1 MRLKPTLL
9 GSLLMLSPATLAH
22 SAEVRVLTAGAM
34 KEVVLQ
40 LVAPFEKETGHKVT
54 VANDTA
60 GGLQRKIEGGLGFD
74 LAIITPAVID
84 ALVTSGKIAPGSRV
98 DLAQVG
104 VGIAVKEGAPKPDI
118 STVDALKKTLVA
130 ARAVAY
136 IDPASGGS
144 SGIYFSGLLDRLGI
158 ADEVK
163 PKAKLQSGGYV
174 ADLVAKGEADIAV
187 HQISEILPVKGVVL
201 VGPLPPEVQRYT
213 VYALGLAASPQ
224 DAAATQE
231 LARHLANPASAA
243 VLVSKGMEVPRK

>member
-1 MRLKPTLL
+1 MHLKSTLL
-9 GSLLMLSPATLAH
+9 GALIMISPMTAH
-22 SAEVRVLTAGAM
+22 AADIRVLTAGAM

-60 GGLQRKIEGGLGFD
+60 GGLQKKIEAGEAFD
-74 LAIITPAVID
+74 LAVITPGVID
-84 ALVTSGKIAPGSRV
+84 DLITKGKVAGGSRV

-104 VGIAVKEGAPKPDI
+104 VGVAVKEGAPKPDI

-158 ADEVK
+158 ADQVK
-163 PKAKLQSGGYV
+163 PKAKLKAGGYV
-174 ADLVAKGEADIAV
+174 AELVANGEADIAV

-201 VGPLPPEVQRYT
+201 VGPLPADVQRMT
-213 VYALGLAASPQ
+213 VYALGTAPAPQ
-224 DAAATQE
+224 DAAATAA
-231 LARHLANPASAA
+231 LVKHLASPAAAA
-243 VLVSKGMEVPRK
+243 VLASKGMEAPRK

>member
-1 MRLKPTLL
+1 MRMTSTIL
-9 GSLLMLSPATLAH
+9 GALIMISPVT
-22 SAEVRVLTAGAM
+22 SASAAEIRVLTAGAM

-60 GGLQRKIEGGLGFD
+60 GGLQRKIEGGQAFD
-74 LAIITPAVID
+74 LAVITPGVID
-84 ALVTSGKIAPGSRV
+84 DLIGKGKIASGSRV

-104 VGIAVKEGAPKPDI
+104 VGVAVREGAPKPDI

-158 ADEVK
+158 AADVK
-163 PKAKLQSGGYV
+163 PKAKLKAGGYV
-174 ADLVAKGEADIAV
+174 AELVANGEADIAV

-201 VGPLPPEVQRYT
+201 VGPLPAEVQRMT
-213 VYALGLAASPQ
+213 VYALGLAPAPQ
-224 DAAATQE
+224 DAAATAA
-231 LARHLANPASAA
+231 LAKHLASPAAAA
-243 VLVSKGMEVPRK
+243 VLASKGMEAPRK

>member
-1 MRLKPTLL
+1 MRLTSTLL
-9 GSLLMLSPATLAH
+9 GALLMLGPASLAH
-22 SAEVRVLTAGAM
+22 SAEIRVLTAGAM

-40 LVAPFEKETGHKVT
+40 LVTPFEKDTGHKVT

-60 GGLQRKIEGGLGFD
+60 GGLQRRIEGGQPFD

-84 ALVTSGKIAPGSRV
+84 GLIGTGKVAAGSRV

-104 VGIAVKEGAPKPDI
+104 VGVAVKEGAPKPDI
-118 STVDALKKTLVA
+118 SSVDALKMTLVA

-158 ADEVK
+158 ADQVK
-163 PKAKLQSGGYV
+163 PKAKLKAGGYV
-174 ADLVAKGEADIAV
+174 AELVASGEADIAV

-201 VGPLPPEVQRYT
+201 VGPLPPDVQRYT
-213 VYALGLAASPQ
+213 VYALGLAPAPQ
-224 DAAATQE
+224 DAAAAAA
-231 LARHLANPASAA
+231 LARHLASPASAA
-243 VLVSKGMEVPRK
+243 VLAAKGMEVPQK